1 MKKKKLNNTD
11 RQYKEYEKIRNKFRN
26 KIENIFIRSGFTR
39 LITKTFNMGS
49 RDHEID
55 HCFIYEN
62 IIIICEDTTEK
73 INPQQSEQSSEE
85 SHKLRK
91 QETAACISKNQNNF
105 IEILKKRNLNNT
117 FLNKYCYSRFKIYY
131 LYFEYGAKN
140 INEETKNRYR
150 NIIFID
156 ESTLNYFDIMSKSI
170 KASFR
175 YEIFKFLGLSQSDIG
190 IAEPYSDCRKTISAS
205 IIYPEQITGYSN
217 GVRMVSFMMKPI
229 DLLQNACVL
238 RKDSWQKNIDLYQRL
253 IEPKRIKQIRNFVCN
268 NKCAFLNNII
278 VTLPDNIKFEKNNEI
293 INIDDITQ
301 YENNIKMSI
310 PSEFNSIVIIDGQHR
325 VYSYYEDFDSNSQSE
340 KIISSLRNELNLL
353 VTGIVYPK
361 KTIFDDNLQ
370 RRKFESN
377 LFVSINKNAKS
388 VDSDTL
394 IQVQSIL
401 NPTSGEALSRKVIQ
415 KMNKRDPFKEMF
427 QLSKVEK
434 APIKVASIIQYA
446 LSSLLYTKFAKT
458 SLYYYWIIKNNLSND
473 FLLKDSKQISDYVDY
488 CAYNLSQYFL
498 AIKKAFSDCWNEN
511 SKLLKVISLNAF
523 LIAYRDTLE
532 ECKGPQKEPFYYDA
546 FKKLKIDFSCKENKF
561 RYGGAQYS
569 KFANEIIIPAINDY
583 LKKINNDSSD

>member
-1 MKKKKLNNTD
+1 M
-11 RQYKEYEKIRNKFRN
+11 I
-26 KIENIFIRSGFTR
+26 
-39 LITKTFNMGS
+39 
-49 RDHEID
+49 
-55 HCFIYEN
+55 
-62 IIIICEDTTEK
+62 
-73 INPQQSEQSSEE
+73 
-85 SHKLRK
+85 
-91 QETAACISKNQNNF
+91 
-105 IEILKKRNLNNT
+105 
-117 FLNKYCYSRFKIYY
+117 
-131 LYFEYGAKN
+131 
-140 INEETKNRYR
+140 
-150 NIIFID
+150 
-156 ESTLNYFDIMSKSI
+156 
-170 KASFR
+170 
-175 YEIFKFLGLSQSDIG
+175 
-190 IAEPYSDCRKTISAS
+190 
-205 IIYPEQITGYSN
+205 
-217 GVRMVSFMMKPI
+217 SFMMKPI

-253 IEPKRIKQIRNFVCN
+253 IEPKRIRQIRNFVYK

-278 VTLPDNIKFEKNNEI
+278 VTLPDNIKFEKNNETI
-293 INIDDITQ
+293 SINDITQ

-325 VYSYYEDFDSNSQSE
+325 VYAYYEDFDNNNESE
-340 KIISSLRNELNLL
+340 KTISLLRNQLNLL

-361 KTIFDDNLQ
+361 KTIFDDNVE

-415 KMNKRDPFKEMF
+415 KMNKSDPFKEMF

-446 LSSLLYTKFAKT
+446 LSSLLSTKFTKT
-458 SLYYYWIIKNNLSND
+458 TLYYYWILKNNLSND
-473 FLLKDSKQISDYVDY
+473 FLLKDSEQILDYVNY

-498 AIKKAFSDCWNEN
+498 AIKKTFSDCWNEN

-532 ECKGPQKEPFYYDA
+532 KCDGPQKESFYYDA
-546 FKKLKIDFSCKENKF
+546 FKKMKIDFSCKENKF

-583 LKKINNDSSD
+583 LEKLNNTSSN